1 MTTNNIA
8 EVNQQLQQAL
18 AEQQRISM
26 MVIQKDLELS
36 EINDR
41 LNRQVNQLKVLQNI
55 VNQLRLL
62 NDKKKVLDVIA
73 QGLVLDL
80 HFSAVIILLGTPP
93 FNIGIN
99 YSYKNIEGK
108 EIQSHLLLQKIYYTS
123 KAVKIDIDKTDLS
136 RRRLADILHLTS
148 FYILP
153 LQIRKKRYGLFIC
166 GLDDPYQKLTEAD
179 IEFLEIAANSISI
192 TLESLE
198 TEERQKAIDIMKSE
212 FISIASHQLRT
223 PLSVIKWTLKMCLDG
238 DLGKLTQEQNNF
250 LTKTYDSNER
260 MISLVN
266 DLLDVSRIEEGRF
279 EYQFTKFDIKQLLKE
294 VLDQYKVFIKEKELL
309 VKTNIDDQGKILIR
323 GDREKLF
330 VVFSNLIDNAVK
342 FTAKG
347 GMIDILANK
356 DKNRAQVTIK
366 DSGIGIGTEDQKRLF
381 TKFFRA
387 ESAKRVQTQ
396 GTGLGLFIVKNII
409 KKHKGKI
416 KIDSILNKGTT
427 VVCCLP

>member
-1 MTTNNIA
+1 MINIA
-8 EVNQQLQQAL
+8 EVNQQLKLAL
-18 AEQQRISM
+18 AEQQRVSM

-41 LNRQVNQLKVLQNI
+41 LNRQVNQLKMLQDV
-55 VNQLRLL
+55 VNQVRLID
-62 NDKKKVLDVIA
+62 DKKRVLDVIA
-73 QGLVLDL
+73 RGLVLDL
-80 HFSAVIILLGTPP
+80 HFSAAVILLGTPP
-93 FNIGIN
+93 FNMGVN
-99 YSYKNIEGK
+99 YSYKNIESK
-108 EIQSHLLLQKIYYTS
+108 KIQSHLLLQRIYYTG
-123 KAVKIDIDKTDLS
+123 KAVKINIDKADLNHK
-136 RRRLADILHLTS
+136 RLANILYLTS

-153 LQIRKKRYGLFIC
+153 LQIRTKRYGLFIC

-179 IEFLEIAANSISI
+179 VEFLEIAANSISI

-198 TEERQKAIDIMKSE
+198 IEERQKAVDVMKSE

-238 DLGKLTQEQNNF
+238 DLGRLTQEQSNF

-260 MISLVN
+260 MINLIN
-266 DLLDVSRIEEGRF
+266 DLLDVSRIEEGKL
-279 EYQFTKFDIKQLLKE
+279 EYQFTKFDIKQLIKE
-294 VLDQYKVFIKEKELL
+294 VLDQYKVFIKEKRLL
-309 VKTNIDDQGKILIR
+309 VKTNIGDQGKILTR

-330 VVFSNLIDNAVK
+330 LVFSNLIDNAVK
-342 FTAKG
+342 FTPKG
-347 GMIDILANK
+347 GMIDILVNK

-366 DSGIGIGTEDQKRLF
+366 DSGIGIGAKDQEQLF

-396 GTGLGLFIVKNII
+396 GSGLGLFIVKNII

-427 VVCCLP
+427 VACWLP